1 MANWLGWIVDV
12 KGAFLHGRFENN
24 EKIFMK
30 IPDGFQKHYPTHVV
44 LQLIQTLYGLV
55 QAAMQFWR
63 EVQAAMRVLTMARN
77 CVNPCLFYKW
87 IEGHLV
93 LVLVWIDDFALFGPD
108 HLIPPIKEEL
118 IKVF

>member
-44 LQLIQTLYGLV
+44 LCLMRTLYGLV

-63 EVQAAMRVLTMARN
+63 EV
-77 CVNPCLFYKW
+77 
-87 IEGHLV
+87 
-93 LVLVWIDDFALFGPD
+93 
-108 HLIPPIKEEL
+108 
-118 IKVF
+118 